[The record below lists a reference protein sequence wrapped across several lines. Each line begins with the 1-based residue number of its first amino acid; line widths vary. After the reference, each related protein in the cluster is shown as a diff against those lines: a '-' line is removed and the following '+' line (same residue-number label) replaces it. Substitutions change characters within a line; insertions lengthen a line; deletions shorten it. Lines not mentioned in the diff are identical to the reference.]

1 MPNERCVWVCGLQA
15 TNPARQSCTNEE
27 MRGEKDLKYKRPESF
42 NVFIDLHNLVRNQS
56 IRLLFHDRSKKDQS
70 KTMLSP
76 RGQKR
81 LVEYFII
88 STDLNNRTSS
98 NSTTAT
104 SRVCL
109 AVVYSHQECADHS
122 VLAQG
127 WAKSERRHKEGNRV
141 TNLSK
146 TSPHHIFARLRP
158 MSVGCF
164 GWYIRHGKLT
174 VCNRPAPVVSSGA
187 LGVENGNPRRRL
199 PEVSPEIRIE
209 I

>member
-1 MPNERCVWVCGLQA
+1 MRLGLWSTSYQSSKAIMHERGDTWGK
-15 TNPARQSCTNEE
+15 NS
-27 MRGEKDLKYKRPESF
+27 KYERPESF

-109 AVVYSHQECADHS
+109 AAVYSHQKPWGPQCS
-122 VLAQG
+122 
-127 WAKSERRHKEGNRV
+127 SPRV
-141 TNLSK
+141 
-146 TSPHHIFARLRP
+146 
-158 MSVGCF
+158 G
-164 GWYIRHGKLT
+164 
-174 VCNRPAPVVSSGA
+174 
-187 LGVENGNPRRRL
+187 
-199 PEVSPEIRIE
+199 
-209 I
+209 